1 MDPQAGPVPMTYPA
15 HDPTSWIISHRP
27 VRAGVNPFEP
37 NGFFLE
43 QELSASG
50 RIVDS
55 GGILLT
61 NKECP
66 WRCLMCDL
74 WKHTLPYTVPLGAI
88 PRQIDYALAAFG
100 SQPAQLK
107 LYNSGSFFDAAAI
120 PLADYQSIAER
131 ISFADHVIVES
142 HPRLIGEKTLRL
154 RDLLHGSLEVAM
166 GLETVHPRV
175 LPRLNKRVSLEQF
188 AQATAFLRRH
198 EIEVRAFVLVNPPF
212 LRKEASVEWAVES
225 ARFAFSCGVG
235 VVSLIPTRAGNG
247 ALDQL
252 IRTGDFTL
260 PSLSLLEQSLDLSVQ
275 LRGGR
280 VFADTWDL
288 ERFSSCPACFGLR
301 RQRLASIN
309 LTQAAVPPVHCSSCG
324 SGLN

>member
-1 MDPQAGPVPMTYPA
+1 MDASAGLVPMTYPA
-15 HDPTSWIISHRP
+15 HDPTSWILSLRP
-27 VRAGVNPFEP
+27 KRTDVNPFKP

-74 WKHTLPYTVPLGAI
+74 WKHTLPYTVPIGAI
-88 PRQIDYALAAFG
+88 PGQIDYALAAFG
-100 SQPAQLK
+100 LQPAQLK

-120 PLADYQSIAER
+120 PVADYQPIAER

-142 HPRLIGEKTLRL
+142 HPRLLGEKTLHL

-166 GLETVHPRV
+166 GLETVHPQV

-188 AQATAFLRRH
+188 AQATAFLRSH
-198 EIEVRAFVLVNPPF
+198 EMEVRAFVLVNPPF
-212 LRKEASVEWAVES
+212 LRKEEGVEWAVES

-247 ALDQL
+247 ALEQL
-252 IRTGDFTL
+252 MRTGDFTP

-275 LRGGR
+275 LKGGR

-288 ERFSSCPACFGLR
+288 ERFSSCPACFKQR
-301 RQRLASIN
+301 AERLARIN
-309 LTQAAVPPVHCSSCG
+309 LTQVAVPPVPCSSCG
-324 SGLN
+324 AV